1 MLVPGHDI
9 SPVKQDFDPSYVS
22 LGYCQGTR
30 ATIAPLGTSG
40 PAGHCVVH
48 MLPSW
53 VGSPPLGVCIS
64 LSGTMKVRS
73 HGRSFR
79 FDLSSYVLSPVSKVC
94 GKLSNRNLP
103 STTGR

>member
-9 SPVKQDFDPSYVS
+9 SPVKQGLDPSYVA

-30 ATIAPLGTSG
+30 ATIATVSTSG

-53 VGSPPLGVCIS
+53 VGLLV
-64 LSGTMKVRS
+64 VR
-73 HGRSFR
+73 
-79 FDLSSYVLSPVSKVC
+79 
-94 GKLSNRNLP
+94 LP
-103 STTGR
+103 